1 MTDLVNDLKA
11 AKALI
16 DTEEK
21 FEAMEFGVLDAL
33 AAVSLQEATIAELPR
48 YEAMRSAL
56 LNAAGLGNL
65 PTINR
70 LPHADIMSLFDRAI
84 AAAEARS

>member
-16 DTEEK
+16 DTEGK
-21 FEAMEFGVLDAL
+21 FSVMPFGVL
-33 AAVSLQEATIAELPR
+33 
-48 YEAMRSAL
+48 SAL
-56 LNAAGLGNL
+56 MDVTPDDDEARFEAAQDAMLEFGSLND
-65 PTINR
+65 INR